1 MYSWMVLAVKVLEK
15 NDTTIFKKNTNS
27 NPMVYFAKIRETDLW
42 WIGFIK
48 FLCKSIRNTELF
60 RMSESSY
67 NLFIVFSYNILILK
81 FSMYPADQKT
91 KSEWKIKEA
100 ALSNTEKHILW
111 SDYHSHILDPPF
123 LHHVVCSLKAL
134 LSVSAVCVSISG
146 SCKFAVTFLCEWP
159 GSRCA
164 ERLCRD
170 SARAAVFLCI
180 WLCCKTL

>member
-1 MYSWMVLAVKVLEK
+1 MVLAVKVLEK

-48 FLCKSIRNTELF
+48 FLCKSIRNMELF

-91 KSEWKIKEA
+91 KSE
-100 ALSNTEKHILW
+100 
-111 SDYHSHILDPPF
+111 
-123 LHHVVCSLKAL
+123 
-134 LSVSAVCVSISG
+134 
-146 SCKFAVTFLCEWP
+146 
-159 GSRCA
+159 
-164 ERLCRD
+164 
-170 SARAAVFLCI
+170 
-180 WLCCKTL
+180 